1 MTCRDAGILILWLT
15 VLLPLTWQVQ
25 ELQSEIP
32 ADWVQ
37 ILPLP
42 LYTQAAGLVSHSA

>member
-1 MTCRDAGILILWLT
+1 MTCRDVCILILWLT

-32 ADWVQ
+32 ADSVK

-42 LYTQAAGLVSHSA
+42 LTHRLQG